1 MRAYLGCCLIA
12 AGSLLL
18 AACGGGGGDS
28 EPGTESETV
37 PVSTKF
43 TITVDTPP
51 ALTTAH
57 TNGHTGLI
65 ARAYADAQT
74 DLVQANFAAVWLD
87 KKGKVLEQIE
97 LTDWQDQSNGTYDL
111 VLGSRTRINAVVLV
125 DLSSS
130 PDITI
135 APGEPLPD
143 HVYIAPLTEERLT
156 VSLKSTLAYHALV
169 ARVRQDESWGIF
181 EPLYDEPVR
190 SRVFFFQEDLDRI
203 ADDLEATLLPKVG
216 LQGMKLSD
224 LLSLSIVKTMTQG
237 RMERFVTE
245 QAAAQANIQAIL
257 NDGYWEVSTFA
268 DNSGSGILTEQMVY
282 NDENTTTG
290 ETTIRELRWDKNGAE
305 DIALSEVFTYL
316 SGSTEFT
323 NEDITRQILTSEGW
337 VGLFDYLKVELATDK
352 TLLLTDAALS
362 RDDKV
367 GITMDAKV
375 YSLAEKKMHDFL
387 SSEHNH
393 HITRYIKADETFSEG
408 AFGFYFTWRP
418 ESETYLL
425 CDNRNGNTDCQVAP
439 FGLPNSPYTELNGV
453 LTDPADAA
461 ISINGINGF
470 AIADNVV
477 VELLNDNGF
486 TARYWVNIAGNNWS
500 IQENSVWAPT
510 TVAGKA
516 MIRIDVPN
524 VIRQLADQYRFEHE
538 NLFLVEDRNFVHIG
552 ETLLENQ
559 PFNYSGFDN
568 NAKQQI
574 FAAASRDN
582 LPPFGACNFGNGLGA
597 NPDLYLNAVTECG
610 GDERFTQQTIND
622 LIDQHLVQID
632 EDGVISTTI
641 LRSDNSWEHYIHGL
655 NQGGNRSWSLT
666 EQGYLKLTPDT
677 GNADEFEYWALT
689 SVDYNRNLLAVK
701 AYSARPEADLMFSL
715 ISKEYTPGALAA
727 CTTQDSGWDNASTS
741 PITRKT
747 LTQYQDQTALCKQIW
762 EQRDPRFTQALL
774 IGLSGD
780 NNDDRALRF
789 AGDSSRFLQLSDD
802 FQGDFFLGNYVD
814 SDGCGF
820 NFPIRWKLEEDGTL
834 YYEAVDGSMN
844 ERIAMTDTDGLGF
857 AIKAFNHQTRW
868 QDDPDLQYAA
878 TDGELWSDLVTLIDA
893 ASVPNVVPI
902 TEPVNPPAEPPADGE
917 PQGPVPG
924 TVLNDGQTCGFT
936 EAQ

>member
-1 MRAYLGCCLIA
+1 MRAYLGCCLVA
-12 AGSLLL
+12 ACSLFLT
-18 AACGGGGGDS
+18 ACGGGGGDNQPAA
-28 EPGTESETV
+28 EGDAV

-51 ALTTAH
+51 DLITASRS
-57 TNGHTGLI
+57 GGFGLI
-65 ARAYADAQT
+65 RTAYADAQT
-74 DLVQANFAAVWLD
+74 NLAQANFAAVWLD
-87 KKGKVLEQIE
+87 KKGKILEQIE
-97 LTDWQDQSNGTYDL
+97 ITDVKNQGDGIYDIT
-111 VLGSRTRINAVVLV
+111 LGSRTRINAVLLI
-125 DLSSS
+125 DLSNS
-130 PDITI
+130 PDIAI
-135 APGEPLPD
+135 APGEPIPD
-143 HVYIAPLTEERLT
+143 HVYMAPLTEERLT

-169 ARVRQDESWGIF
+169 ERVIQDESWGIF
-181 EPLYDEPVR
+181 EGLYDEPIR

-203 ADDLEATLLPKVG
+203 ADDLETTLLPQVG

-257 NDGYWEVSTFA
+257 NDGYWTVGTFN

-282 NDENTTTG
+282 NADNTSVG
-290 ETTIRELRWDKNGAE
+290 ETAIHEFRWDKNGAA
-305 DIALSEVFTYL
+305 DIALTEVFTYL

-323 NEDITRQILTSEGW
+323 NNDITRQVLTAQGW

-352 TLLLTDAALS
+352 TMLLTDAALT
-362 RDDKV
+362 REDKA

-375 YSLAEKKMHDFL
+375 YQLAGKKMHDFL
-387 SSEHNH
+387 SSEDNY
-393 HITRYIKADETFSEG
+393 HITRYIKPDETFSEG

-453 LTDPADAA
+453 LTAPADAA
-461 ISINGINGF
+461 ISIDGINGF

-477 VELLNDNGF
+477 VELLNDNSF
-486 TARYWVNIAGNNWS
+486 TARYWVNIAANTWN
-500 IQENSVWAPT
+500 IQENGFWAPT
-510 TVAGKA
+510 TVAGKSI
-516 MIRIDVPN
+516 IRFDVPN
-524 VIRQLADQYRFEHE
+524 VIQQLADHYRFSHE

-559 PFNYSGFDN
+559 PFHYSGFDN

-574 FAAASRDN
+574 FASASRDN
-582 LPPFGACNFGNGLGA
+582 LPPFGVCDFGNGLGA
-597 NPDLYLNAVTECG
+597 NPDLYLNTVTECG
-610 GDERFTQQTIND
+610 GDERFTQQTLNN
-622 LIDQHLVQID
+622 LMDQHLVQIT
-632 EDGVISTTI
+632 EDGEISTTI
-641 LRSDNSWEHYIHGL
+641 LRSNNSWEYYVHGL
-655 NQGGNRSWSLT
+655 RQGGSRSWSLT
-666 EQGYLKLTPDT
+666 EQGYLKLTPNT
-677 GNADEFEYWALT
+677 ATPDEFEYWALT
-689 SVDYNRNLLAVK
+689 SVDYSRKLLAVK
-701 AYSARPEADLMFSL
+701 AYGAQPEADLIFTL
-715 ISKEYTPGALAA
+715 ISKEYSPGQLAA
-727 CTTQDSGWDNASTS
+727 CATQDSGWDSATTT
-741 PITRKT
+741 PVTKKT

-762 EQRDPRFTQALL
+762 EQRNPRFTQALL
-774 IGLSGD
+774 IGQSGD
-780 NNDDRALRF
+780 TSDDRALRF
-789 AGDSSRFLQLSDD
+789 IGDSSRFLKLSDN

-857 AIKAFNHQTRW
+857 AIKAFNHQARW
-868 QDDPDLQYAA
+868 QNDPDLQYAA
-878 TDGELWSDLVTLIDA
+878 TDGEMWSDLVTLVDA
-893 ASVPNVVPI
+893 GTVPNVVPI

-917 PQGPVPG
+917 PQGPVAG

-936 EAQ
+936 QSQ